1 MAVLSVFFSCK
12 PNIDLLEDP
21 CLLNVV
27 ILQTVLQE
35 IRHRSAPVYKRLR
48 DIISTPQKHFYAFTN
63 EHHCAKRASRKLV
76 RVHRETNSMVEEFML
91 LANISVAERIVGEFP
106 ECALLRRHPAPPP
119 SNYDILVKAAKSK
132 NIEIQVDSAKALAE
146 SLDRAAV
153 PGAPPYLNTLLRI
166 LATRC
171 MMQAI
176 YFCSGMEPDT
186 HHYGLAT
193 AIYTH
198 FTSPIRR

>member
-1 MAVLSVFFSCK
+1 
-12 PNIDLLEDP
+12 
-21 CLLNVV
+21 
-27 ILQTVLQE
+27 
-35 IRHRSAPVYKRLR
+35 
-48 DIISTPQKHFYAFTN
+48 
-63 EHHCAKRASRKLV
+63 
-76 RVHRETNSMVEEFML
+76 MVEEFML
-91 LANISVAERIVGEFP
+91 LANISVAERIVGEFL
-106 ECALLRRHPAPPP
+106 ECALLRRHPALPP

>member
-1 MAVLSVFFSCK
+1 MACHVRDSHLTNAGVPDFFA
-12 PNIDLLEDP
+12 
-21 CLLNVV
+21 
-27 ILQTVLQE
+27 Q
-35 IRHRSAPVYKRLR
+35 
-48 DIISTPQKHFYAFTN
+48 
-63 EHHCAKRASRKLV
+63 
-76 RVHRETNSMVEEFML
+76 
-91 LANISVAERIVGEFP
+91 
-106 ECALLRRHPAPPP
+106 
-119 SNYDILVKAAKSK
+119 

-198 FTSPIRR
+198 FTSPIRRYSDVIVHRLLAVCVGADPTYPALTDKQKQQQLCNNLNYRHKMAQYAQRSSVAFHMQVGGGSVGHVELARRVLRHLIMRPFVS